1 MALDKRIIRVGI
13 SINDTMHYY
22 ESKDGFKLD
31 AFGAK
36 YADPT
41 ESTCEVHI
49 TGAASSTRDFILT
62 ETSPFLPDRKPVFC
76 LIEAGRESTGYF
88 KLFEGSIVKS
98 RPTAPPESKIVLT
111 VKNGF
116 AINSD
121 MYSLALPGNASL
133 STIANRVAFEIKK
146 ELFFNATDKQINNFG
161 YTGGGMGLV
170 RRLSEAGGVMA
181 YLDDNAL
188 IVHNKDNGLDAR
200 FRVLDKDSGMIG
212 VPELTDVGCTV
223 KYLVDGESILGG
235 YIRIESTVNKAA
247 TGNYRIGQLDF
258 GVSSHGN
265 DFFYEAKGIRL
276 K

>member
-1 MALDKRIIRVGI
+1 MSLDKRIIRVGV
-13 SINDTMHYY
+13 SIGDVMHYY
-22 ESKDGFKLD
+22 DSRDGFRID

-62 ETSPFLPDRKPVFC
+62 ETSPFVTGRRPVFC
-76 LIEAGRESTGYF
+76 VVEAGRESIGYF
-88 KLFEGSIVKS
+88 KLFEGHITKS
-98 RPTAPPESKIVLT
+98 RPTAPPESKIILT
-111 VKNGF
+111 VNNGF
-116 AINSD
+116 SINSD
-121 MYSLALPGNASL
+121 MYSLVMPGNVAL
-133 STIANRVAFEIKK
+133 STIADRIAHEIKK
-146 ELFFNATDKQINNFG
+146 DLFFRAVDKQINNFG

-170 RRLSEAGGVMA
+170 RRLSEMGDVMA
-181 YLDDNAL
+181 YLDDSAL
-188 IVHNKDNGLDAR
+188 IVHNKDNGLDER

-235 YIRIESTVNKAA
+235 YIRIESQVNKAA

-265 DFFYEAKGIRL
+265 DFFYEAKGVRL
-276 K
+276 R